1 MDFGK
6 LSDISTVDF
15 TLPAD
20 APQTKV
26 VLQKNVHQTNKPVV
40 YVGCPI
46 WTNKDWLGKVY
57 PSMAKEKD
65 FLYHYA
71 RQFNTIELNTT
82 HYRIPDT
89 ETIER
94 WKAAA
99 TPGFTFSPKFP
110 QIISHE
116 KQLDEAEDLTLDFC
130 EAIRGLGEHLGT
142 SFLQLAPNFS
152 PKYFP
157 LLESYVRF
165 FPKDIPLA
173 IEFRHQDWFK
183 PSLVSTKAF
192 ELLEQYN
199 ISTVITDVA
208 GRRDVLHQ
216 RLTTLTAMIRF
227 VGNGLHPTDYTRVND
242 WVERCLEWINGGLQ
256 TLYFFVHE
264 PDNKF
269 SPELVAYFIQNM
281 NEKGNFHLTPP
292 RITPQPVQGTLF

>member
-6 LSDISTVDF
+6 LSDITSVDF
-15 TLPAD
+15 AIPAD
-20 APQTKV
+20 APQTKT
-26 VLQKNVHQTNKPVV
+26 VLQKNARKSAEPAI

-57 PSMAKEKD
+57 PSHAKEKD
-65 FLYHYA
+65 FLYHYS

-82 HYRIPDT
+82 HYRIPDP

-94 WKAAA
+94 WKAAV
-99 TPGFTFSPKFP
+99 TSGFTFSPKFP

-116 KQLDEAEDLTLDFC
+116 KQLDEAEELTLEFC
-130 EAIRGLGEHLGT
+130 EAIRGLGENLGT

-157 LLESYVRF
+157 LLEKYVKF
-165 FPKDIPLA
+165 FPKDISLA

-183 PSLVSTKAF
+183 SSPVADKAF
-192 ELLEQYN
+192 DLLEQYN

-216 RLTTLTAMIRF
+216 RLTTSIAMIRF
-227 VGNGLHPTDYTRVND
+227 VGNGLHPTDYTRVSE
-242 WVERCLEWINGGLQ
+242 WVSRCLQWIGAGLQ
-256 TLYFFVHE
+256 TFYFFVHE

-269 SPELVAYFIQNM
+269 SPELVAYFIQQL
-281 NEKGNFHLTPP
+281 NEKGNFTLTPP
-292 RITPQPVQGTLF
+292 RITPQPVQGSLF

>member
-6 LSDISTVDF
+6 LSNISSVDF
-15 TLPAD
+15 TLPPD

-26 VLQKNVHQTNKPVV
+26 VLQKNAKQPGKPAI

-46 WTNKDWLGKVY
+46 WTNKDWLGKIY
-57 PSMAKEKD
+57 PSSAKEKD
-65 FLYHYA
+65 FLFHYS

-82 HYRIPDT
+82 HYQIPDT
-89 ETIER
+89 LTIER
-94 WKAAA
+94 WKEAAA
-99 TPGFTFSPKFP
+99 PGFTFSPKFP

-116 KQLDEAEDLTLDFC
+116 KQLDESEDETLAFC

-157 LLESYVRF
+157 LLEKYVKF
-165 FPKDIPLA
+165 FPRDISLA

-183 PSLVSTKAF
+183 PSPITSKTF
-192 ELLEQYN
+192 DLLEQYN
-199 ISTVITDVA
+199 IGTVITDVA

-216 RLTTLTAMIRF
+216 RLTTSTAMIRF
-227 VGNGLHPTDYTRVND
+227 VGNGLHATDYSRVND
-242 WVERCLEWINGGLQ
+242 WIDRCIQWIEAGLQ

-269 SPELVAYFIQNM
+269 SPELVAYFIQHI
-281 NEKGNFHLTPP
+281 NEKGNFQLTAP